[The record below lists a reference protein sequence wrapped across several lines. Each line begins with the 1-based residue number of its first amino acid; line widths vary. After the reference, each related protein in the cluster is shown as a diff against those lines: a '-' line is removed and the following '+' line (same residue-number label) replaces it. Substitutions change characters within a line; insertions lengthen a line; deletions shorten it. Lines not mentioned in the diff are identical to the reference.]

1 MFTNTQLT
9 AALNAY
15 GTNAST
21 HVFRLSVLA
30 DMRET
35 ESATIEDIALAI
47 RHAAACEELGVPF
60 DDNSAAT
67 LRAVERIT
75 GYSDSTFARY
85 SMVLQWLTP
94 ALGNDESLPALLNSE
109 AFTHEALSALVQLAT
124 GKVASRKVASDS
136 VANAI
141 AKRDSNAIVAT
152 YRRLLAAKTA
162 KTNAAKTR
170 AKSEKATNTTTT
182 DAAELSPSDNTIT
195 RESVIESLDTFA
207 LVKILSA
214 RIAANVDELTP
225 KQFEEL
231 ADELAGISAMIEA

>member
-9 AALNAY
+9 AAINAY

-21 HVFRLSVLA
+21 HVFRLVVLA
-30 DMRET
+30 DMQET

-47 RHAAACEELGVPF
+47 RHAAACDELGVPF
-60 DDNSAAT
+60 DDSSAST

-85 SMVLQWLTP
+85 SMVLQWLAP
-94 ALGNDESLPALLNSE
+94 ALGKDKTMAGLLNSE
-109 AFTHEALSALVQLAT
+109 TFTPEALSALVQMAS

-136 VANAI
+136 VVNAI
-141 AKRDSNAIVAT
+141 SKRDSSAIVAT

-170 AKSEKATNTTTT
+170 AKSEKSATTTP
-182 DAAELSPSDNTIT
+182 AETSPSDNAVT

-214 RIAANVDELTP
+214 RIAGNVDELTP

>member
-1 MFTNTQLT
+1 MFTDIQLT

-15 GTNAST
+15 GTSAST

-30 DMRET
+30 DMQET
-35 ESATIEDIALAI
+35 KDATIEDIALAI
-47 RHAAACEELGVPF
+47 RHAAACDELGVPF
-60 DDNSAAT
+60 DDASAAT

-94 ALGNDESLPALLNSE
+94 ALGNDEDMLSLLNSE
-109 AFTHEALSALVQLAT
+109 TFTPDALSALVQLAS

-136 VANAI
+136 VTNAI
-141 AKRDSNAIVAT
+141 AKRDSKAIVAT

-170 AKSEKATNTTTT
+170 AKSAKAATA
-182 DAAELSPSDNTIT
+182 AAESSPSDNQIT

-231 ADELAGISAMIEA
+231 ADELAGISAMISA